1 MNETKET
8 KALSKSLKTFFG
20 VGDFGFTFMTSI
32 DTYYASYFFTNIA
45 MFSLSATTIMTT
57 VSAITDAVLSVLYG
71 PWLNKI
77 RPKKWG
83 RYRSWLILTPWMVP
97 FLYAMQFVKL
107 GDGVAA
113 AIFCT
118 VAMITSRI
126 AWNIPYIA
134 NISMINVAAKNQTDR
149 MALSSTRMV
158 WSSLSTIAYSYVG
171 PAAVTLFA
179 GVLGQQNA
187 YAATAFAFAC
197 IMFAGFFAHFKMF
210 DGYEMTG
217 EEENAIMEARA
228 KEAAASASK
237 PKVKVMDVFKSNS
250 HFTFLMLGSMMKY
263 VVMFLVSGFAAY
275 YFTYVGQDGGMMVR
289 FLLIGNILAVIAA
302 YSSKHI
308 VAKFTA
314 KNTVVACYVLMA
326 VLSLVSFVFYKNA
339 NIVLI
344 IMSVYMFAQR
354 VTNACEPELY
364 AKCAVLSGKK
374 LGYDVTGTVMGML
387 TVPLK
392 IGIVTRGLLIAAVL
406 SAVNFDPKMDVS
418 LVTAEFQRGISVGF
432 LIIPAVV
439 VLVGAVILAFGYRLK
454 DE

>member
-8 KALSKSLKTFFG
+8 KALSSSLKTFFG
-20 VGDFGFTFMTSI
+20 IGDFGFTLMTSI
-32 DTYYASYFFTNIA
+32 DTYFASIFFTNIA
-45 MFSLSATTIMTT
+45 MFSVTATTIMTT
-57 VSAITDAVLSVLYG
+57 ISAIADAVLSVFYG

-83 RYRSWLILTPWMVP
+83 RYRSWLILTPWMAP
-97 FLYAMQFVKL
+97 FLYAMQFVKI
-107 GDGVAA
+107 GDGLAA
-113 AIFCT
+113 AVFCT
-118 VAMITSRI
+118 LAMITSRI

-134 NISMINVAAKNQTDR
+134 NISMINIAGKNQADR

-158 WSSLSTIAYSYVG
+158 WSSLATIAYSFVG
-171 PAAVTLFA
+171 PGVVAFFA
-179 GVLGQQNA
+179 GILSQENS

-197 IMFAGFFAHFKMF
+197 IMVAGFFAHFKMF

-217 EEENAIMEARA
+217 EEELAIIEAREKA
-228 KEAAASASK
+228 AAASASK
-237 PKVKVMDVFKSNS
+237 PKVKVIDVFKSNS
-250 HFTFLMLGSMMKY
+250 HFVFLMLGSMMKY

-275 YFTYVGQDGGMMVR
+275 YFKYVGQDDGLMIR
-289 FLLIGNILAVIAA
+289 FMLVGNILAVIAA
-302 YSSKHI
+302 YTSKHI
-308 VAKFTA
+308 VAKLTA
-314 KNTVVACYVLMA
+314 KRTVVVCYVMMG
-326 VLSLVSFVFYKNA
+326 VLSVVSFMFYRNA

-406 SAVNFDPKMDVS
+406 SAVNFDSKIDPS

-439 VLVGAVILAFGYRLK
+439 VLVGAGILAFGYRLK